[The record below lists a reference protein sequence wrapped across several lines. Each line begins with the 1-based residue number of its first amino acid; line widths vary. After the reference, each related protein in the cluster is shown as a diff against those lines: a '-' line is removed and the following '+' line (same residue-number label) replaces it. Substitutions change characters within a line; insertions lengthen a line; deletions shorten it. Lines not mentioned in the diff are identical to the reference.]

1 MSRLVLFRKQPPY
14 AEFEDVALPHLDEL
28 YRSARRMVGDRSSA
42 EDVVQE
48 TYLRAWRS
56 FARFQKGSNCRAWLF
71 KILVNCANDFHRRS
85 SAEPVADDS
94 DRILDEQVAR
104 RPVASGITDPEMIEA
119 LQGVPH
125 LLREVLILA
134 DVEEFTYR
142 EIAEMVDVPIGTV
155 MSRLSRA
162 RGRLRRLLSEPAK
175 TRRSVVAG
183 EGKRGA

>member
-1 MSRLVLFRKQPPY
+1 VLFRKQAPY
-14 AEFEDVALPHLDEL
+14 TEFEDVALPHLDEL
-28 YRSARRMVGDRSSA
+28 YRSTRRMVGDRSSA
-42 EDVVQE
+42 EDIVQE

-56 FARFQKGSNCRAWLF
+56 FGRFQKGSNCRAWLF
-71 KILVNCANDFHRRS
+71 KILVNCTKDYWKKS

-104 RPVASGITDPEMIEA
+104 RPIPRGITDPEMIEA
-119 LQGVPH
+119 LKGVPPI
-125 LLREVLILA
+125 LREVIVLA

-155 MSRLSRA
+155 MSRLSRGRA
-162 RGRLRRLLSEPAK
+162 RLRHLLSEPAAVK
-175 TRRSVVAG
+175 KRAAAG